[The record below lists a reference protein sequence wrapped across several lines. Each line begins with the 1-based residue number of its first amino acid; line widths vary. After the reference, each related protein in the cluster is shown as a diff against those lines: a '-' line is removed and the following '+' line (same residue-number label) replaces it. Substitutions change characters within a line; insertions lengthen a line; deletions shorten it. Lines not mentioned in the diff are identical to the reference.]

1 MKQGGSKAAVKDN
14 TSSNQNQLTEYQD
27 DQQTGEA
34 ASQQEDFINSQSDK
48 NECYSHSNNKNLQN
62 PNTHKNTKGRNSS
75 KRSGEHYEN
84 HDEQQSI
91 DNGFGSEAISQNSC
105 GLKNKAVEDQAC
117 IGK

>member
-48 NECYSHSNNKNLQN
+48 NECYSHSNK
-62 PNTHKNTKGRNSS
+62 
-75 KRSGEHYEN
+75 
-84 HDEQQSI
+84 
-91 DNGFGSEAISQNSC
+91 
-105 GLKNKAVEDQAC
+105 
-117 IGK
+117 